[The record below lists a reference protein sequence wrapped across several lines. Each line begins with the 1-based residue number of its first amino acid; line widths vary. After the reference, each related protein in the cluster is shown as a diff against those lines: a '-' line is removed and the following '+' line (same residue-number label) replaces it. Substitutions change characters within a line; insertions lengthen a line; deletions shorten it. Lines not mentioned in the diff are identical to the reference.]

1 MIELKVID
9 QTSEKRKKVFVR
21 TSEILMVSESDKPRT
36 CKVVVSFCESFNTCN
51 NWFICAEPYSTVCKK
66 IEEDQNKHLR
76 RLDKPTKEK

>member
-36 CKVVVSFCESFNTCN
+36 CKVVLNFCETFGAFDNS
-51 NWFICAEPYSTVCKK
+51 FICAEPYGTVCKK